1 MAPVAV
7 IGTPGGRTV
16 AIGQLARI
24 FAVHF
29 VDQMHLQL
37 DNNGTKHEQ
46 LARALRHAIRSGQ
59 LQSGSKLPSTRML
72 SENLGLSRNTVL
84 RAYEQ
89 LRTERLG
96 VMREGSGTYVGDVPL
111 SRGPVALPRRVEAQS
126 EYASRVRGL
135 PPLTLA
141 NGSPGLRYDLQY
153 GVPLVNP
160 KLVSAWSTAMASAAA
175 RANTGYPHPQGLPE
189 LRESISRF
197 LAVWRGVIASPQDI
211 VIVSGTQQ
219 ALSLLA
225 RILLDVGA
233 TAAIEDPHHQLAL
246 HCLRAH
252 GARVVGVRTDEEG
265 LVVDELP
272 KDARLVHVTPS
283 HQFPSGETMS
293 LDRRLQLLKFA
304 EANSSWI
311 FEDDYDGE
319 LSYSARP
326 IATLRTLDAG
336 DRVVYVGSFS
346 KMMYP
351 SLRLAYVVCPEGLR
365 KDLIRAKMLEDLGCA
380 AIEQAALHSL
390 FERGSFDRHLRATVV
405 ELRQRRSALSAGLER
420 YTGGKIHVAGS
431 QLGMHVIGW
440 LRDFDQPQLDRLIAS
455 ARLQGLGL
463 HSIHPY
469 YREPPPHPGLLLG
482 FASLFPRQIDAATKI
497 LGDCLQA
504 LP

>member
-7 IGTPGGRTV
+7 VVAPDGPTV
-16 AIGQLARI
+16 SVRQFARI
-24 FAVHF
+24 FAVHT

-37 DNNGTKHEQ
+37 DNSGTKHEQ
-46 LARALRHAIRSGQ
+46 LARALRHAIRCGQ

-96 VMREGSGTYVGDVPL
+96 VMREGSGTYVSDVQL
-111 SRGPVALPRRVEAQS
+111 SHGPVALPKRVEAQS
-126 EYASRVRGL
+126 EYASRVRDL
-135 PPLTLA
+135 PPLTPA
-141 NGSPGLRYDLQY
+141 NASPGLRYDLQY
-153 GVPLVNP
+153 GAPLVNA
-160 KLVSAWSTAMASAAA
+160 KLVSAWSTALATAAA
-175 RANTGYPHPQGLPE
+175 RTNTGYPHPQGLPE

-197 LAVWRGVIASPQDI
+197 LAIWRGVIADPQDI

-272 KDARLVHVTPS
+272 KDARLIHVTPS
-283 HQFPSGETMS
+283 HQFPSGQTMS
-293 LDRRLQLLKFA
+293 SGRRLQLLRFA
-304 EANSSWI
+304 EENSSWI

-319 LSYSARP
+319 LSYSAKP
-326 IATLRTLDAG
+326 IAALRSLDSG

-351 SLRLAYVVCPEGLR
+351 SLRLAYVVCPVGLR
-365 KDLIRAKMLEDLGCA
+365 KDLIRAKTLEDLGCPS
-380 AIEQAALHSL
+380 IEQAALHLL
-390 FERGSFDRHLRATVV
+390 FKRGSFDRHLRATVV
-405 ELRQRRSALSAGLER
+405 ELRQRRSALSAGLAR
-420 YTGGKIHVAGS
+420 YTGGRIQVVDS

-440 LRDFDQPQLDRLIAS
+440 LRDFDQPQLDRLVAS